1 VTKHG
6 GKVYAGDLNPL
17 PEPEAS
23 SVPFLRVDVTS
34 WKEQLALFRE
44 AQEHYGKI
52 DHVFANAGI
61 APSSTMLEDDV
72 DENGD
77 LLPPKMNTLDVNLTG
92 YMYTVKLAIHYLKKN
107 LNGGSIVMTA
117 SGSSF
122 TRFPG
127 ADYSACQSSSPLRCF
142 WALTNPAISKH
153 AVLGILRSLYVPLY
167 PNLPIRIN
175 AVAPSWTDTLIMPRE
190 VIAALSGGNYQS
202 ADVVAQSVV
211 LLMADGKR
219 HGELVHSDKGVYTE
233 MENGKGGFHALVK
246 GMFGVEVNEEAER

>member
-1 VTKHG
+1 LSLPVRGQVTIFTCVRLTTSPGASSGIGFATLRRVIKHG
-6 GKVYAGDLNPL
+6 GKVYACDLNPL

-61 APSSTMLEDDV
+61 APSSTLLGDDV
-72 DENGD
+72 DENSD
-77 LLPPKMNTLDVNLTG
+77 LLPPKMNTFDVNLTG

-107 LNGGSIVMTA
+107 SNGGSIVMTA

-127 ADYSACQSSSPLRCF
+127 ADYSTCQSSSPL
-142 WALTNPAISKH
+142 
-153 AVLGILRSLYVPLY
+153 
-167 PNLPIRIN
+167 
-175 AVAPSWTDTLIMPRE
+175 
-190 VIAALSGGNYQS
+190 
-202 ADVVAQSVV
+202 
-211 LLMADGKR
+211 
-219 HGELVHSDKGVYTE
+219 
-233 MENGKGGFHALVK
+233 
-246 GMFGVEVNEEAER
+246 